1 MRRPGI
7 TLMEVLAAIFIT
19 GLGLLSLLTLFPL
32 GALNMAQALQDDRA
46 ALAADNGRA
55 IANAV
60 NMRLDF
66 DVQAAMLNLPDQ
78 NLNPNAPFTIWAA
91 SPSADGPGYVV
102 MVDPIGTLAYA
113 GQIDPNT
120 NANWAQW
127 VAGQRSGVMIPRV
140 RGAWLRPANPL
151 TGLTTADYLRWCSVQ
166 DDLVFTNDGAY
177 QGLAAD
183 PPAFVSGLGGTVQRN
198 LRYSFAWVCRMP
210 RAGAPNV
217 VDVATLVF
225 NGRSLDLVGF
235 ETQEAAYTAQ
245 FVPAQNQII
254 LAPNA
259 NGSATLRRNQWIMDA
274 SMTTD
279 PQTGAPTG
287 VTGFFYR
294 IVGVSEPDN
303 GSVTVEVQ
311 TPLRG
316 WGQNGG
322 TGRVVIFSNLVEVF
336 DDGTF

>member
-1 MRRPGI
+1 MINGTIQGWIP
-7 TLMEVLAAIFIT
+7 
-19 GLGLLSLLTLFPL
+19 P
-32 GALNMAQALQDDRA
+32 AQPF
-46 ALAADNGRA
+46 A
-55 IANAV
+55 IA
-60 NMRLDF
+60 
-66 DVQAAMLNLPDQ
+66 
-78 NLNPNAPFTIWAA
+78 
-91 SPSADGPGYVV
+91 PSADGPGYVV

-113 GQIDPNT
+113 GQIDPIT
-120 NANWAQW
+120 TANWAQW

-210 RAGAPNV
+210 RAGATNV

-245 FVPAQNQII
+245 FVPAQNQIV

-274 SMTTD
+274 SMTSD
-279 PQTGAPTG
+279 PQTGAPNG

-294 IVGVSEPDN
+294 IVSVSEPDVN
-303 GSVTVEVQ
+303 GNVTVEVQ

-322 TGRVVIFSNLVEVF
+322 NGRVVFFSNLVEVF